1 MVTLTTIT
9 HLCIVTKRLL
19 VFDQPNERYPLNFFL
34 AQSPLLIGD
43 GDLFCLSS
51 SLVLSLHI
59 QDTIGI
65 LQCHFNLWGSPVSI
79 TKNTSVHKITCIL
92 SYSMSIINPS
102 TNLRAGGMPERLNFR
117 SSLQSFVRLLSHSN
131 T

>member
-59 QDTIGI
+59 QDTIFFYI
-65 LQCHFNLWGSPVSI
+65 CHIYFI
-79 TKNTSVHKITCIL
+79 KIEFTWWL
-92 SYSMSIINPS
+92 KANEQQAAP
-102 TNLRAGGMPERLNFR
+102 LALFG
-117 SSLQSFVRLLSHSN
+117 LQS
-131 T
+131 